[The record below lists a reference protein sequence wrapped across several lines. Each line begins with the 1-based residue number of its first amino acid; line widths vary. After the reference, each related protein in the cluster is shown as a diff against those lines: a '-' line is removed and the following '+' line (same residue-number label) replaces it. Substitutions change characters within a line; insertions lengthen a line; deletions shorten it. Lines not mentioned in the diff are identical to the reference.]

1 MRTFF
6 GGVFMK
12 KEELKEAGIN
22 YPIKIEY
29 YKKINEDEF
38 VENKKFK
45 FGINVIK
52 TEYKPNDVSSEEKEI
67 EYLTN
72 DENKVNKILEIL
84 KNNQVTPIQV
94 EDIICDFSKILF

>member
-29 YKKINEDEF
+29 YKK
-38 VENKKFK
+38 
-45 FGINVIK
+45 INVIK

-84 KNNQVTPIQV
+84 KNNEVTPIQV